1 MNIEQFFKEY
11 SWEALESE
19 RNFTGDITAKNTMS
33 PAAIEQNIES
43 LQVYRDDKYKI
54 WVKAEGIMPEYSFEQ
69 EKLPDVLS
77 GTLLQGGV
85 IECDAMYNG
94 VITIKDC
101 FRRTHTI
108 DYKLSDRPETAFH
121 ALYQSHEVN
130 WNRRMLLP
138 ESETDT
144 LIEWYLNGPDS
155 TVLFCDGSKTIDKV
169 TRSVKRNGVKIASQG
184 YTTENCSTDCLYI
197 KYLDTGVLLRKIPSD
212 YKPEWSNK
220 VALEYRTAYG
230 RIPEAEERK
239 KVAELLGFLM
249 GRHLILIG
257 DTAYQGAVI
266 LESNMYNPCV
276 DAVSECSSNT
286 LEVIPV
292 HSYYHDER
300 NNFREFTQALL
311 PTYLEL
317 SDKYGFDLVFARY
330 WLANTMPIGVSM
342 PIIAGAMESIQKVW
356 FKGQKSKTKAVYM
369 DKDAY
374 EEAISEFMEQLEA
387 KLGECKNK
395 EKLLRKIS
403 GCYQMGA
410 NEKYYTFLDELGLE
424 YGDAESACIRA
435 RNSFTHGDNND
446 NYEEVI
452 KNTKTMS
459 LLLARS
465 ILKLLGYSGMYID
478 TSVLGHPR
486 KHIDEKIG

>member
-1 MNIEQFFKEY
+1 MNVEQFFKEY

-19 RNFTGDITAKNTMS
+19 CKFTGDITAKDTMS
-33 PAAIEQNIES
+33 PPAIEQNIES
-43 LQVYRDDKYKI
+43 LHIYRDDKYKI
-54 WVKAEGIMPEYSFEQ
+54 CVKAEGSIPEYSFEQ
-69 EKLPDVLS
+69 DKLPEVPV
-77 GTLLQGGV
+77 GTLLPGGV
-85 IECDAMYNG
+85 IECDAMHEG
-94 VITIKDC
+94 IITVKEC
-101 FRRTHTI
+101 FRRNHTI
-108 DYKLSDRPETAFH
+108 DYKLSDRPEVAFH
-121 ALYQSHEVN
+121 ALYQSYEVN

-155 TVLFCDGSKTIDKV
+155 TVLFCDASKTIDKV
-169 TRSVKRNGVKIASQG
+169 SRNVKRNGVKIASQG
-184 YTTENCSTDCLYI
+184 HTTESYSADCLYI
-197 KYLDTGVLLRKIPSD
+197 KYLDTGVLLRKIPSE
-212 YKPEWSNK
+212 YKPEWNHK

-249 GRHLILIG
+249 GRHLILVG

-266 LESNMYNPCV
+266 LESNMYDPCADV
-276 DAVSECSSNT
+276 ASECSGNT
-286 LEVIPV
+286 LEIIPV
-292 HSYYHDER
+292 HYYHNER
-300 NNFREFTQALL
+300 NNFREFAQTLL
-311 PTYLEL
+311 PAYLEL
-317 SDKYGFDLVFARY
+317 RDTYGLDLVLGRY
-330 WLANTMPIGVSM
+330 WLSNTMPIGVNM

-374 EEAISEFMEQLEA
+374 EEAISEFVEQLEA
-387 KLGECKNK
+387 KLGGCENK
-395 EKLLRKIS
+395 DKLLRKILN
-403 GCYQMGA
+403 CYQMGA

-424 YGDAESACIRA
+424 YGDAEKECIKA
-435 RNSFTHGDNND
+435 RNCFTHGDNND

-452 KNTKTMS
+452 KHTKTMS

-478 TSVLGHPR
+478 TSVLGYPR

>member
-1 MNIEQFFKEY
+1 MNVEQFFKEY

-19 RNFTGDITAKNTMS
+19 RKFNGDITAKDTMS
-33 PAAIEQNIES
+33 PPAIEQNIES
-43 LQVYRDDKYKI
+43 LHIYRDDKYKI
-54 WVKAEGIMPEYSFEQ
+54 CVKAEGSIPEYSFEQ
-69 EKLPDVLS
+69 DKLPEVPV
-77 GTLLQGGV
+77 GTLLPGGV
-85 IECDAMYNG
+85 IECDAMQEG
-94 VITIKDC
+94 IITVKDC
-101 FRRTHTI
+101 FRRNHTI
-108 DYKLSDRPETAFH
+108 DYKLSDRPEMAFH
-121 ALYQSHEVN
+121 ALYQSYEVN

-155 TVLFCDGSKTIDKV
+155 TVLFCDASKTIDKV
-169 TRSVKRNGVKIASQG
+169 SRNVKRNGVKIASQG
-184 YTTENCSTDCLYI
+184 YTTESCSSDCLYI
-197 KYLDTGVLLRKIPSD
+197 KYLDTGVLLRKISSE
-212 YKPEWSNK
+212 YKPEWNHK

-249 GRHLILIG
+249 GRHLILVG

-266 LESNMYNPCV
+266 LESNMYAPCADV
-276 DAVSECSSNT
+276 ASECSSNT
-286 LEVIPV
+286 LEIIPV
-292 HSYYHDER
+292 HYYHDER
-300 NNFREFTQALL
+300 NNFREFAQTLL
-311 PTYLEL
+311 PVYLEL
-317 SDKYGFDLVFARY
+317 RDTYGLDLVLGRY
-330 WLANTMPIGVSM
+330 WLSNTMPIGVNM

-374 EEAISEFMEQLEA
+374 EEAISEFVEQLEA
-387 KLGECKNK
+387 KLGECENK
-395 EKLLRKIS
+395 DKLLRKIS
-403 GCYQMGA
+403 NCYQMGA

-424 YGDAESACIRA
+424 YGDAERQCIKA

-452 KNTKTMS
+452 KHTKTMS